1 MWQLNKIVVPQVM
14 AHWKDVAY
22 NSLHYDVMKVKAI
35 REKHN
40 EDPKKCCQE
49 LFEDWLS
56 IQTEVSLKTW
66 EEFIEQLKEVDELT
80 KSIDI
85 IIKKLLSI
93 K

>member
-22 NSLHYDVMKVKAI
+22 NSLHYDFIKVKAI
-35 REKHN
+35 KEKHN
-40 EDPKKCCQE
+40 DDPKKCCQE

-56 IQTEVSLKTW
+56 TQNEVSLKTW
-66 EEFIEQLKEVDELT
+66 KELIEQLKEVDELT
-80 KSIDI
+80 QSIDTI
-85 IIKKLLSI
+85 IQKLPSI